1 MEWSKIANLAVAI
14 LGGGSAL
21 IAFVVFL
28 ARLAAKVDRIDEN
41 VRGLVST
48 VSKMLDHL
56 NNLGER
62 TARMEGRVEE
72 HSRIFSDLNRGGK
85 HEREN

>member
-14 LGGGSAL
+14 LGGGGAL
-21 IAFVVFL
+21 IALVVFL
-28 ARLAAKVDRIDEN
+28 AKLAAKVDRIDEN
-41 VRGLVST
+41 VRGLLST
-48 VSKMLDHL
+48 VNKMLDYL

-62 TARMEGRVEE
+62 TARMEGCVEN
-72 HSRIFSDLNRGGK
+72 HSRNFSDLNRSGK